1 MWRLQTLERLVPRV
15 SFRNAKRMRLVPL
28 QVWEFETHLYWNLLW
43 RLTALLGWTEH
54 DAFHLQ
60 RFSLRLFCNVMD
72 RLQSQFSQGHPVD
85 VWTALNEDVVE
96 IESIMDHPHDLKCK
110 IVVVGDTQCGKTSLL
125 SVFAKDSFPEVGL
138 KSSLAFAL
146 YFSRL
151 YGSYSEFILRHF
163 MNAKHKP
170 KWIFLY
176 NARVIC
182 LCRTTFPQ
190 CLKTTRQVLRS
201 TR

>member
-1 MWRLQTLERLVPRV
+1 
-15 SFRNAKRMRLVPL
+15 MRLVPL

-43 RLTALLGWTEH
+43 RLTEH
-54 DAFHLQ
+54 DAFQLQ

-85 VWTALNEDVVE
+85 VWTALNEDVLE
-96 IESIMDHPHDLKCK
+96 NESIMDHPHDLKCK

-151 YGSYSEFILRHF
+151 YGSYSEFRCF

-170 KWIFLY
+170 KWIFYIMHVWFAELRSHSVWKLHGKFWDRHAKSWAQSLGY
-176 NARVIC
+176 IRYE
-182 LCRTTFPQ
+182 F
-190 CLKTTRQVLRS
+190 KTTLF
-201 TR
+201 